1 MKKYIVRVN
10 GKSYEVEVEEVKS
23 GGAAGRA
30 VVGKPAGTPQPAPAQ
45 PAPPPQTSPSPVR
58 VGIPSGRITA
68 PMTGTILRL
77 DIQPGAS
84 VKRGDILLTLEAMKM
99 ENEVYSPT
107 DGRVAVVHVSVG
119 DSVEIGN
126 PLVDLE

>member
-1 MKKYIVRVN
+1 MKKYVVRVN

-23 GGAAGRA
+23 GGAPGRA
-30 VVGKPAGTPQPAPAQ
+30 VVEKPAGTPQPAPAQ
-45 PAPPPQTSPSPVR
+45 PAPPLQTSPSPVR
-58 VGIPSGRITA
+58 AGTPSGRITA
-68 PMTGTILRL
+68 PMTGTILKL
-77 DIQPGAS
+77 NVQSGDS

-99 ENEVYSPT
+99 ENEVYSPME
-107 DGRVAVVHVSVG
+107 GKVAVVHVSVG